1 MENLCECV
9 IIEQCSHHADTEYIS
24 YDYELRGG
32 RKNRGINGRNT
43 AGRGWPHR
51 FLRNFVSGPEAA
63 SGNDLARFC
72 QEMNNC
78 AQALIFPIS

>member
-9 IIEQCSHHADTEYIS
+9 IIEQSSHHADTEYIS

-63 SGNDLARFC
+63 SGNDLACFC